1 MIEATDQALIQRVVT
16 LNCHDSFNVLV
27 KRHQSTLCYSLQQM
41 TGWDQSVAD
50 YLAQETF
57 IKAYTSI
64 TPFKGT
70 VKFSS
75 WLYRI
80 AYNVMISHFRVA
92 RNRELT
98 LGDDGTHF
106 TESSVSFN
114 SNNQHRDLA
123 GVILKLAPQ
132 QRMALH
138 LHYFPAAELLNQI
151 PRQVM
156 ITPQF
161 IASLGGV
168 AAAISGLIYWK
179 CEADLDF

>member
-1 MIEATDQALIQRVVT
+1 MTDATDQALIQRVVT

-27 KRHQSTLCYSLQQM
+27 KRHQSTLRYSLRQM
-41 TGWDQSVAD
+41 TGWDQSLAD
-50 YLAQETF
+50 DLAQETF

-64 TPFKGT
+64 TSFKGT
-70 VKFSS
+70 AKFSS

-98 LGDDGTHF
+98 LGDDGTHS

-114 SNNQHRDLA
+114 SNDLHRDLA
-123 GVILKLAPQ
+123 RVMLKLAPQ

-138 LHYFPAAELLNQI
+138 LHLSQTINTSRDLYYYGDP
-151 PRQVM
+151 
-156 ITPQF
+156 
-161 IASLGGV
+161 LGY
-168 AAAISGLIYWK
+168 S
-179 CEADLDF
+179 